1 MQGRNYIFDL
11 HSHRVITAQKIVDI
25 IIPNAIIKHIEEM
38 ATHDKVIL
46 LQFKNRPGVLY
57 YNYWIVAVGYEY
69 KNGDYSEED
78 HVYKNYTDSR
88 KYDN

>member
-11 HSHRVITAQKIVDI
+11 HSRRVITEQKIIDI
-25 IIPNAIIKHIEEM
+25 LIPNAIIKHIEEM

-46 LQFKNRPGVLY
+46 LKFKNRVGVLY
-57 YNYWIVAVGYEY
+57 YNYWIVAVGYEN

-78 HVYKNYTDSR
+78 QVYK
-88 KYDN
+88 